1 MQDSFGVQ
9 DQIFIKVTKA
19 DSVPVKATIPTIR
32 KIVAVGG
39 SPGTGKTTLFRKFME
54 AHTWERVEP
63 KKMLP
68 ALYCA
73 ELDLYILGKYEDGET
88 FAGTDRLSMAV
99 QPIAQEFVK
108 ECTSNILFEG
118 DRIFNQSFLEF
129 VMGLEN
135 TDLHVLF
142 LKAPKTILEQR
153 YKDRGSDQSET
164 FLKGRETKYSN
175 LLSNFELMPYI
186 TEFNNTNLEEQ
197 GKVLAFLEKQ
207 LVQ

>member
-1 MQDSFGVQ
+1 M
-9 DQIFIKVTKA
+9 
-19 DSVPVKATIPTIR
+19 R
-32 KIVAVGG
+32 KLIAVGG

-54 AHTWERVEP
+54 GKTWERVEP

-68 ALYCA
+68 ALYCK
-73 ELDLYILGKYEDGET
+73 ELDLYVLGKYEDGET

-129 VMGLEN
+129 AMELKD
-135 TDLHVLF
+135 TDLQVVF
-142 LKAPKTILEQR
+142 LKVPKETLEQR
-153 YKDRGSDQSET
+153 YKDRGSDQSEV
-164 FLKGRETKYSN
+164 FLKGRATKYNN

-186 TEFNNTNLEEQ
+186 TEFVNTNLEEQ
-197 GKVLAFLEKQ
+197 SKVLAFLDKH
-207 LVQ
+207 LVN